1 MKSQRSIAIAATI
14 LVAGVGI
21 GTTITAQAAPI
32 TPTLVASQTPATA
45 AVAASPAS
53 PEAANKLKVQLAAVL
68 AAAEAQRAAEAAAAE
83 AAATSTAVQ
92 WASGSKQMS
101 VKMCESGNDY
111 STNTGNGYY
120 GAWQFDRSSWLANG
134 GGQYAAYPHLAS
146 PAQQD
151 QIAYNYY
158 QKAGWGPWACG

>member
-1 MKSQRSIAIAATI
+1 MLI
-14 LVAGVGI
+14 AGVGI

-32 TPTLVASQTPATA
+32 TPSLVASQTPATV

-53 PEAANKLKVQLAAVL
+53 PEAANKLKEQLAAVL

-83 AAATSTAVQ
+83 AAAAAERAAAEAAATSAAVQ
-92 WASGSKQMS
+92 WASGAKPMS
-101 VKMCESGNDY
+101 VKQCESGNNY

-134 GGQYAAYPHLAS
+134 GGQYAAYPHLAT